1 MQIKF
6 TLNGDPVDVV
16 LKTGDRLLIDVL
28 REDLR
33 LTGTKHGCGIGA
45 CGICTVIVNG
55 APVASCLQLA
65 ALCDGAEVRTI
76 EGLASASILHAV
88 QQAFVNRSALQC
100 GICIPGHVVAACA
113 LLEKNPQPSD
123 EDIRA
128 SVDSVYCRCTGYV
141 RIVEAY
147 REAAALMRGLW
158 HASPHA
164 PKLPATES
172 SDAAANSLIRDREQD
187 WWPAACVSLRDGLID
202 VLAAGAKRRHLRSM
216 LARFFGRVG
225 DY

>member
-147 REAAALMRGLW
+147 REAAALMRKGE
-158 HASPHA
+158 HS
-164 PKLPATES
+164 
-172 SDAAANSLIRDREQD
+172 
-187 WWPAACVSLRDGLID
+187 
-202 VLAAGAKRRHLRSM
+202 
-216 LARFFGRVG
+216 
-225 DY
+225 